1 MFFDHIRPIH
11 PIRALLTLMLG
22 TAFLSLLFLP
32 SPAVDQNRLT
42 LDWRP
47 EIEVLLLVGLV
58 AVFGGLGRRM
68 PSGLRWTAAS
78 LLTLGALLHAVA
90 AAVPSFFEREL
101 DLYWDLPHVPS
112 VIGLFFA
119 AKGWLKASLILLGV
133 AAGLVALAAAIALVL
148 RLMERALRGEGRPR
162 AALIAVG
169 LSVALLPIPWPVVGS
184 LASAGLSGEVG
195 NQLVNAWFSIHV
207 LEGGAGPYGEAL
219 ASPEPPVRDL
229 NRLQGHDVYL
239 VFFESYGT
247 TVLDDPQ
254 FAAEI
259 KPALG
264 DFEASVEDAGYYL
277 VSNRID
283 SPTFGGGSWLAHGT
297 MASGLKLD
305 RFLYRLLLSSQRRT
319 LPEYFTAA
327 GYRSLNI
334 MPGMK
339 KPWPEGA
346 YWGFDRLIT
355 AKDLGYDGPEFGWFD
370 IPDQWTLKKALEV
383 IDGEPHPPLFT
394 QIVLVSSHTPF
405 APVPPYVEDW
415 SDVGPYKSIAQEEWK
430 KIYTDP
436 DWWHLEAP
444 YLKSVRYD
452 LKALAGWLR
461 QLKGQ
466 PLVIILGDH
475 QPPGFVSGSEAP
487 HTVPIHVLSRDEDL
501 VLPFARLGYVA
512 GAMPP
517 SAGAF
522 PPSAGAFKGME
533 SFLPDFLSL
542 FASGHSVATAPDAM
556 APDP

>member
-1 MFFDHIRPIH
+1 MFFAHIRPIH
-11 PIRALLTLMLG
+11 PVRALLTLVLG
-22 TAFLSLLFLP
+22 TALMSLLFLP
-32 SPAVDQNRLT
+32 KPLANENRVA

-58 AVFGGLGRRM
+58 AVFAALGRRM
-68 PSGLRWTAAS
+68 PTGLRWTAAA
-78 LLTLGALLHAVA
+78 LLTAGALLHAIA

-112 VIGLFFA
+112 LLGLFFA
-119 AKGWLKASLILLGV
+119 SKGWLKASLILLGV
-133 AAGLVALAAAIALVL
+133 ALALLALVAAIALLL
-148 RLMERALRGEGRPR
+148 RAMERALRGGRRPEL
-162 AALIAVG
+162 ALVVVG
-169 LSVALLPIPWPVVGS
+169 LSVILLPLPWPALGS
-184 LASAGLSGEVG
+184 LASAGMSREVG
-195 NQLVNAWFSIHV
+195 QQIGNAWFSFRV
-207 LEGGAGPYGEAL
+207 LNGGGGPYGEAL

-229 NRLQGHDVYL
+229 KTLQGHDVYL

-259 KPALG
+259 KPALAA
-264 DFEASVEDAGYYL
+264 FEASVEDAGYYV

-305 RFLYRLLLSSQRRT
+305 RFLYRLLLSSNRRT
-319 LPEYFTAA
+319 LTSYFAAA
-327 GYRSLNI
+327 GYHTLNI
-334 MPGMK
+334 MPGIK

-346 YWGFDRLIT
+346 YWGFERLING
-355 AKDLGYDGPEFGWFD
+355 KDLAYDGPEFGWFD
-370 IPDQWTLKKALEV
+370 VPDQWTLKKALEIV
-383 IDGEPHPPLFT
+383 DAEPHPPQLT

-415 SDVGPYKSIAQEEWK
+415 SDVGPYKGITQDEWS
-430 KIYTDP
+430 KIYKDP

-444 YLKSVRYD
+444 YLQTVKYD
-452 LKALAGWLR
+452 LKVLAGWMR

-466 PLVIILGDH
+466 PLIIVLGDH
-475 QPPGFVSGSEAP
+475 QPPGFVSGAEAP

-501 VLPFARLGYVA
+501 VLPFTSLGYVA
-512 GAMPP
+512 GVTPP
-517 SAGAF
+517 VAG
-522 PPSAGAFKGME
+522 PFKGME

-542 FASGHSVATAPDAM
+542 FAGGHSVAKASDAIV
-556 APDP
+556 PDP